1 MCTIKLHGILA
12 EQSANSKAKKLDS
25 AKNIMELVV
34 TVEPHELLHLTPI
47 IYVSMLDR
55 HSVLYIKLTKM

>member
-12 EQSANSKAKKLDS
+12 EQSVNSKAKKLDS

-34 TVEPHELLHLTPI
+34 AVEPDNLLHLTPI
-47 IYVSMLDR
+47 IYVSTLDCR
-55 HSVLYIKLTKM
+55 FARFIKLTKM